1 MPFDWLVYIST
12 ESTCSN
18 LSWVWYCPSWPQ
30 IKLLCSCTNTL
41 GSSVGSS
48 PSLLVIVTVSPLF
61 LWSLIL
67 PYKELLFSPSSS
79 LSPPLDRSVD
89 ITLSVCV
96 DTDLV
101 TAYNEGFKLDDI
113 IVLNLQG
120 GKDFFVTVTGEFL
133 PTCFGSSLETLVHLH
148 KYVREV
154 PTGQLLDLTLV
165 MMTFSFSSFS
175 LSFLSLSFLTLS
187 LSLSHFSL

>member
-1 MPFDWLVYIST
+1 M
-12 ESTCSN
+12 
-18 LSWVWYCPSWPQ
+18 
-30 IKLLCSCTNTL
+30 
-41 GSSVGSS
+41 
-48 PSLLVIVTVSPLF
+48 
-61 LWSLIL
+61 
-67 PYKELLFSPSSS
+67 
-79 LSPPLDRSVD
+79 D

-165 MMTFSFSSFS
+165 MMTFLSPFSSFS
-175 LSFLSLSFLTLS
+175 LCTLFLFLPSLS
-187 LSLSHFSL
+187 LSLIFLFKK

>member
-1 MPFDWLVYIST
+1 M
-12 ESTCSN
+12 
-18 LSWVWYCPSWPQ
+18 
-30 IKLLCSCTNTL
+30 
-41 GSSVGSS
+41 
-48 PSLLVIVTVSPLF
+48 
-61 LWSLIL
+61 
-67 PYKELLFSPSSS
+67 
-79 LSPPLDRSVD
+79 D

-165 MMTFSFSSFS
+165 MMTS
-175 LSFLSLSFLTLS
+175 LSLFFLSFSFLTLS
-187 LSLSHFSL
+187 LSLSFFSLKVASSPLSLLIS

>member
-1 MPFDWLVYIST
+1 M
-12 ESTCSN
+12 
-18 LSWVWYCPSWPQ
+18 
-30 IKLLCSCTNTL
+30 
-41 GSSVGSS
+41 
-48 PSLLVIVTVSPLF
+48 
-61 LWSLIL
+61 
-67 PYKELLFSPSSS
+67 
-79 LSPPLDRSVD
+79 D

-165 MMTFSFSSFS
+165 MMTS
-175 LSFLSLSFLTLS
+175 LSLFFLFFLSFSFLTLS
-187 LSLSHFSL
+187 LSLIFLFKSSFFSFVSSHFMKHSLAIQKFVSLQIFL

>member
-1 MPFDWLVYIST
+1 M
-12 ESTCSN
+12 
-18 LSWVWYCPSWPQ
+18 
-30 IKLLCSCTNTL
+30 
-41 GSSVGSS
+41 
-48 PSLLVIVTVSPLF
+48 
-61 LWSLIL
+61 
-67 PYKELLFSPSSS
+67 
-79 LSPPLDRSVD
+79 D

-165 MMTFSFSSFS
+165 MMTF
-175 LSFLSLSFLTLS
+175 LSLSLSLSPFSLFLFLPS

>member
-1 MPFDWLVYIST
+1 M
-12 ESTCSN
+12 
-18 LSWVWYCPSWPQ
+18 
-30 IKLLCSCTNTL
+30 
-41 GSSVGSS
+41 
-48 PSLLVIVTVSPLF
+48 
-61 LWSLIL
+61 
-67 PYKELLFSPSSS
+67 
-79 LSPPLDRSVD
+79 D

-165 MMTFSFSSFS
+165 MMTFLSLFLFFLSMYSFS
-175 LSFLSLSFLTLS
+175 FLALS
-187 LSLSHFSL
+187 LSLSFFSLKSSCFSFVSSHFLKH